1 MLRARREGAESVVA
15 NSDEM
20 SRIKENCSVRNDKLK
35 GLGKG
40 RKMYPLGD

>member
-1 MLRARREGAESVVA
+1 MLRARRERAVSVVA

-20 SRIKENCSVRNDKLK
+20 YRIKENCSVRNDKLK

-40 RKMYPLGD
+40 RKTDPLGD